1 VTNRRSFFRSLALIG
16 SAAAGC
22 PGLFIPKF
30 EPVKWKR
37 SISPESI
44 VNPQWEYADYKV
56 YFIENDAVFDHRILI
71 GEPPNICNP
80 GNVWFNG
87 HRIV

>member
-1 VTNRRSFFRSLALIG
+1 MQNRRSFFSSLALIG
-16 SAAAGC
+16 SAAAGF

-37 SISPESI
+37 IVSPESI

-56 YFIENDAVFDHRILI
+56 YFIENDAVFDRRIPV
-71 GEPPNICNP
+71 GEPPNTWTS